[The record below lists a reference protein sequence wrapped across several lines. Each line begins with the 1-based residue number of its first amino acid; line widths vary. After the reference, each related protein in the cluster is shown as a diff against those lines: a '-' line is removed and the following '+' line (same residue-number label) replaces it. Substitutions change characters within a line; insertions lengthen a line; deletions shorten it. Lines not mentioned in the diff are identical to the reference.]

1 MSKHENR
8 YYLVILFALLSLM
21 TTACYQD
28 SAEGVGAQPVS
39 ELLNGTPIA
48 SAPTVTD
55 AEDTVADS
63 PADTEAGD
71 VVTVVPTDAVV
82 ADANVDMPTLTVTPE
97 LTSTPFEMMSAVDAT
112 MTIDPLFLRLTPSAT
127 PLGGLVTVGDTIP
140 GGTAIAQGVTAVPN
154 QTEVIDTF
162 SLTATA
168 VISVLTQTSAVLTA
182 TGEFEAGLGV
192 TATPMT
198 TLTLD
203 AATGQDI
210 PPTVAIIPGANC
222 VHQIRPG
229 ETLFKLSLAYGVSV
243 NEMSSASGIT
253 NPSLILVGQRVT
265 IPSCGTTGFRPP
277 ATSVPLPTATVG
289 VSASTD
295 TSTQNVAAGSDT
307 TNTLAQLAQEEIL
320 NNAQVDIQA
329 DAIVQSG
336 VPATGS
342 RTHTVQQYETLFKI
356 AQMYG
361 TTVDTIA
368 ILNGITNINQI
379 TMGDV
384 LQIP

>member
-8 YYLVILFALLSLM
+8 YYLVIFFALVLLT

-39 ELLNGTPIA
+39 ELLNGTSIA
-48 SAPTVTD
+48 SVPTVAD
-55 AEDTVADS
+55 DIVADS
-63 PADTEAGD
+63 PADTDGED
-71 VVTVVPTDAVV
+71 VVTVVPTDVPT
-82 ADANVDMPTLTVTPE
+82 DANVDMPTLTVTPD

-162 SLTATA
+162 SLTSTA
-168 VISVLTQTSAVLTA
+168 MISVLTQAAAVLTA

-198 TLTLD
+198 TLTPD
-203 AATGQDI
+203 VATGQDI
-210 PPTVAIIPGANC
+210 QPTAAIVPGTNC
-222 VHQIRPG
+222 VHQIRAG

-265 IPSCGTTGFRPP
+265 IPACGTTGFRPP

-295 TSTQNVAAGSDT
+295 TSTQNVVAGSDT
-307 TNTLAQLAQEEIL
+307 TNTLSQLAQEEIL
-320 NNAQVDIQA
+320 NNAQADIQA
-329 DAIVQSG
+329 DAIAQG
-336 VPATGS
+336 NVPAMGS